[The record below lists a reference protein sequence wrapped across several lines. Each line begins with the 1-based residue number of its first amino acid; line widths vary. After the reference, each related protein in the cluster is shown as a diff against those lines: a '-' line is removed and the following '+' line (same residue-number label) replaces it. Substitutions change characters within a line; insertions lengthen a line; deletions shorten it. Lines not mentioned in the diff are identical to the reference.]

1 MAAKE
6 NQLLSD
12 FIGFEYQQP
21 EPNDS
26 ILFDYRNNPIQF
38 ERDWNLLM
46 GVWDKFRDLK
56 FNEETKSKLHTNYV
70 ARLAQDLAYG
80 TILEFFNNVQIA
92 IKWYN
97 INKM

>member
-12 FIGFEYQQP
+12 FIGFEYQQS
-21 EPNDS
+21 EPNDA

>member
-26 ILFDYRNNPIQF
+26 ILFDYLNNPIQF

>member
-1 MAAKE
+1 MTAKE